1 MPGYEVISK
10 YRFLKT
16 KKEKGKDRE
25 IVKQDSDALDADYRD
40 FGKIYD
46 LFENLDSF
54 KAGLGTVSALLWENY
69 RTITNQRNQRLY
81 TPVPPPPP
89 GNLFTRC
96 LGMLAHQYGFT
107 FQQGLSA
114 ETDFNTAPIGTTLIA
129 GDPFIGSLIRAKLFW
144 KDAISADHG
153 EHSHSLQWLV
163 AAQLLNGQT
172 TSTIPDLYSR
182 TVDYWIMSRGVDT
195 INLWQLLVDSFPA
208 TGTTARDP
216 DKRLLTDSWRCPQN
230 VTRYLLG
237 NGNGFQPIAGHFVSN
252 YLYKRYSNRNWISIT
267 TNKETNTSKMNL
279 ANIYTD
285 TAAKAKEGWKQGEV
299 NPARLTRKTVTPG
312 DIGDRG
318 VTEVVFHSAPG
329 LLYMKEG

>member
-25 IVKQDSDALDADYRD
+25 IVKQDGDALDADYRD

-54 KAGLGTVSALLWENY
+54 KAGLETVSGLLWENY

-172 TSTIPDLYSR
+172 TSSIPDLYAR

-237 NGNGFQPIAGHFVSN
+237 NRNGFQPIAGHFVSN

-318 VTEVVFHSAPG
+318 VTKVEFHSAPG